1 MSEINEMFDQLNEL
15 FVRPVLDK
23 QAIVRLMQ
31 DFIPN
36 FGHIETGKGLDMK
49 M

>member
-1 MSEINEMFDQLNEL
+1 MSEISDMFYQLKEL
-15 FVRPVLDK
+15 FARPVLDK
-23 QAIVRLMQ
+23 QPIVRLMQ